1 MEDRRWDMDALFFL
15 KSNTL
20 RLPYPQL
27 VQDMREIINIGFA
40 HRDFVKVGRANA
52 VASKRFL
59 PPYPSTIDPPHVLTL
74 LAEKLGVESIS
85 QASKEDDLN
94 RSGRS
99 EIELWEEEGE
109 LPEELDLQE
118 VAKEMVL
125 GVQAEAEVLDDGT
138 VQVIPGSEIVPA
150 GHLLATDKTKKA
162 DRKVR
167 KASEKPESRFEVRKK
182 FTKQRTQSEI
192 SGRKMR
198 RDPLESRTQATEDRP
213 VRADTPL
220 PNHTDLEARVMVH
233 DASVHPEY
241 STVQPRGMAND
252 QRSHSKARE
261 MYNLHKLGGFKARV
275 MRETEMDEP
284 VSQVRS
290 MEEYAY
296 ESTSFDWLLDPAPPQ
311 RQLARSPSRSEE
323 APKFQWTPL
332 EREQVEA
339 DEGVVGQEDVESLE
353 EELEGLYPGQGEE
366 DDWGLNDDDPDP
378 GKRDREPRR

>member
-1 MEDRRWDMDALFFL
+1 MDALFFL

-59 PPYPSTIDPPHVLTL
+59 PPYPPTIDPPHVLTL
-74 LAEKLGVESIS
+74 LAEKLDVESIS
-85 QASKEDDLN
+85 QASQENLN
-94 RSGRS
+94 RSGRLKT
-99 EIELWEEEGE
+99 ERWEEQVE
-109 LPEELDLQE
+109 LPEELDLEE

-125 GVQAEAEVLDDGT
+125 GVQAEAEVSDDGT
-138 VQVIPGSEIVPA
+138 VQVISGSEIVPA
-150 GHLLATDKTKKA
+150 GDGLATDKVRKA
-162 DRKVR
+162 ERKVK
-167 KASEKPESRFEVRKK
+167 KASEKRESRFEERGRFRKE
-182 FTKQRTQSEI
+182 RTQSGI
-192 SGRKMR
+192 SQRKMR

-220 PNHTDLEARVMVH
+220 PNHANLEARVSVH
-233 DASVHPEY
+233 DASLHPEY
-241 STVQPRGMAND
+241 STVQQRGMAND
-252 QRSHSKARE
+252 QPSHSKAR
-261 MYNLHKLGGFKARV
+261 MYNDENDLDKVGGFKARV

-290 MEEYAY
+290 TEEYAY

-311 RQLARSPSRSEE
+311 RQLARSPSRSGE

-332 EREQVEA
+332 EREQVEV

-366 DDWGLNDDDPDP
+366 DDWGLNDDDHDP
-378 GKRDREPRR
+378 GKEDGESRR